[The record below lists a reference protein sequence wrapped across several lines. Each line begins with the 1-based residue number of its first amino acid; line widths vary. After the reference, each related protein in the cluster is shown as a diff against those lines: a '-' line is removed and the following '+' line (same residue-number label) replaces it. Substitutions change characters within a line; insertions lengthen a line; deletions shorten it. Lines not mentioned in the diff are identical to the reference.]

1 MVQFL
6 LEVIIR
12 SNCLIVTE
20 IQLNY
25 QQKYVNPYRQSHR
38 IAEIYSIFRWLN
50 IYREKLTPKK

>member
-38 IAEIYSIFRWLN
+38 IAEIYSIFRRLN
-50 IYREKLTPKK
+50 ITTQSD